1 MSTNNDILT
10 LAHIE
15 KSFPSPTGAVTV
27 LRDISL
33 TVPAG
38 EALAVLGPSG
48 VGKSTLLNIIGGL
61 DVPTSGT
68 VQLGEVLVTALVGQ
82 ALSDYR
88 ARRVGFV
95 FQDHHLL
102 PQLTALENVLLP
114 TLPAHAGNRVADAS
128 DLLRRLGVAERA
140 QAFPAQLSGG
150 ERQRVAIARAL
161 INEPALLLCD
171 EPTGNLDNETG
182 GAIIDLLLE
191 LARQQRVTVLMVT
204 HNLAYAARFDREVT
218 LGHGLLQPL
227 CDNAT
232 GGTQ

>member
-1 MSTNNDILT
+1 MSSKSDILS

-15 KSFPSPTGAVTV
+15 KNFPSPTGAVMV

-33 TVPAG
+33 TVLAG

-61 DVPTSGT
+61 DSPTSGT
-68 VQLGEVLVTALVGQ
+68 VQLGEMLVTALAGQ

-114 TLPAHAGNRVADAS
+114 TLPVHAGNRVAAATE
-128 DLLRRLGVAERA
+128 LLRRLGVAERA
-140 QAFPAQLSGG
+140 HAFPAQLSGG

-171 EPTGNLDNETG
+171 EPTGNLDNDTG

-191 LARQQRVTVLMVT
+191 LVRQQRVTVLMVT

-218 LGHGLLQPL
+218 LSHGLLQPQN
-227 CDNAT
+227 NAT
-232 GGTQ
+232 GGVQ